1 MWFHF
6 VLLSSAKKKYRPGS
20 NPEMA
25 GKGAMVFKSLGR
37 EVPYSPSTQ
46 IPPAEAGH
54 INKTGQHQR
63 LGDAMGV

>member
-1 MWFHF
+1 
-6 VLLSSAKKKYRPGS
+6 
-20 NPEMA
+20 MA

-63 LGDAMGV
+63 LGDAMSV